1 MPPLFDR
8 LAKGVSKAADQAKFE
23 AAKLQKTQSL
33 GSEVSKLKEQIG
45 DAKAAIGEKVIQ
57 LKAEGVTFPGLEEMM
72 QTVDDLS
79 GQLGI
84 KEAELAAAKS
94 MEYQPAGVAAAPAAP
109 VAETP
114 APADPAAGPVKFC
127 PNCGAKLA
135 EGAKFCPECGT
146 KTA

>member
-23 AAKLQKTQSL
+23 AAKLQKTQAL
-33 GSEVSKLKEQIG
+33 GSEVSKLKQQIAE
-45 DAKAAIGEKVIQ
+45 AKAAIGEKVIQ
-57 LKAEGVTFPGLEEMM
+57 LKSEGVSFPGLEEMM

-79 GQLGI
+79 AQVSVKEVQLA
-84 KEAELAAAKS
+84 EAKA
-94 MEYQPAGVAAAPAAP
+94 MEFQATVAP

-114 APADPAAGPVKFC
+114 AAAEEVNFC

>member
-23 AAKLQKTQSL
+23 AAKMQKTQSL
-33 GSEVSKLKEQIG
+33 GSEVSRLKEQIG
-45 DAKAAIGEKVIQ
+45 ETKAAIGEKVIQ

-79 GQLGI
+79 GQLGV
-84 KEAELAAAKS
+84 KEAELAAAKA
-94 MEYQPAGVAAAPAAP
+94 MEYQPAAP

-114 APADPAAGPVKFC
+114 AREEPAAPPVKFC

>member
-23 AAKLQKTQSL
+23 AVKLQKTQAL
-33 GSEVSKLKEQIG
+33 GSEVSKLKQQIAE
-45 DAKAAIGEKVIQ
+45 AKAAIGEKVIQ
-57 LKAEGVTFPGLEEMM
+57 LKSEGVSFPGLEEMM

-79 GQLGI
+79 AQMSVKEVQLA
-84 KEAELAAAKS
+84 EAKAMEFQATVAPEAA
-94 MEYQPAGVAAAPAAP
+94 AAP

-114 APADPAAGPVKFC
+114 AAAEEVKFC

>member
-1 MPPLFDR
+1 MPPLFDK

-23 AAKLQKTQSL
+23 AAKLQKTQAL
-33 GSEVSKLKEQIG
+33 GSEVSKLKQQIA

-57 LKAEGVTFPGLEEMM
+57 LKSEGVSFPGLEEMI
-72 QTVDDLS
+72 TAVDDLS
-79 GQLGI
+79 VQLSD
-84 KEAELAAAKS
+84 KEATLAAAKAL
-94 MEYQPAGVAAAPAAP
+94 EYHDTAAATGTVAP

-114 APADPAAGPVKFC
+114 AAPAAGAVKFC

-135 EGAKFCPECGT
+135 DGAKFCPECGT

>member
-1 MPPLFDR
+1 MPPLFDK

-33 GSEVSKLKEQIG
+33 GSEVSRLKEQIG

-79 GQLGI
+79 GQLGV
-84 KEAELAAAKS
+84 KEAELAAAKA
-94 MEYQPAGVAAAPAAP
+94 MEYQAAGAAAAP
-109 VAETP
+109 VAEEP
-114 APADPAAGPVKFC
+114 APAAGPVKFC

>member
-1 MPPLFDR
+1 MPPLFDK

-23 AAKLQKTQSL
+23 AAKLQKTQAL
-33 GSEVSKLKEQIG
+33 GSEVSKLKQQVA

-57 LKAEGVTFPGLEEMM
+57 LKSEGVSFPGLEEMV

-79 GQLGI
+79 LQLSD
-84 KEAELAAAKS
+84 KEATLAAAKAL
-94 MEYQPAGVAAAPAAP
+94 EYQDAAASSAP

-114 APADPAAGPVKFC
+114 AAPAAGPVKFC

-135 EGAKFCPECGT
+135 DGAKFCPECGT